1 MSVKP
6 DSERLQ
12 PIEQTN
18 NLHATLHEY
27 NQNLTHQT
35 LLAILL
41 SWRGLM
47 DGIRIF
53 AHDVDNQPLH
63 LSIRQLKAN
72 PLGIVPI
79 FALRADP
86 GQHAGVLGIH

>member
-1 MSVKP
+1 MCGGEASACSGNHNPLGQVFRLDEYLHLRITVYVYIFTLACICPMSVKP

-18 NLHATLHEY
+18 NRHATLHEY

-41 SWRGLM
+41 SGRGLM
-47 DGIRIF
+47 DGI
-53 AHDVDNQPLH
+53 H
-63 LSIRQLKAN
+63 
-72 PLGIVPI
+72 
-79 FALRADP
+79 
-86 GQHAGVLGIH
+86 